1 MGHKYKGQCF
11 WHFRCFCASWTDS
24 QWDGLDVNGI
34 CFFLV
39 AGKTGSRSLKRP
51 NVKLWFKPLYPQVVG
66 TNRSYH
72 PDGKWGNHHHH
83 LQRPSLCPSVDPLV
97 HSSQD
102 FFCFVFFWI
111 KCKKKCKS
119 CTWKWKPRSQEKKQ
133 KPPKEPG
140 EQRLREVELFV

>member
-1 MGHKYKGQCF
+1 MGHKYKGQRF

-34 CFFLV
+34 CFFLI

-111 KCKKKCKS
+111 KCKKNVNHVPGNENQGAKRRNKS
-119 CTWKWKPRSQEKKQ
+119 PRRNQESKDL
-133 KPPKEPG
+133 E
-140 EQRLREVELFV
+140 R